1 VADILKIGIQLRRVI
16 NSVYFNTRINAIP
29 NVYANHNANGCSDD
43 ENDMENDSINI
54 WDEYSLS
61 EIINRCDYGQN
72 HLIQARLSSNNSLIQ
87 HQETTNTEN
96 NVR

>member
-1 VADILKIGIQLRRVI
+1 MPVILLV
-16 NSVYFNTRINAIP
+16 N
-29 NVYANHNANGCSDD
+29 NGCSDD

-54 WDEYSLS
+54 YDEYSHS
-61 EIINRCDYGQN
+61 EIINRCDFGQI

-87 HQETTNTEN
+87 HQETNSTEN